1 MFVAICCDLSS
12 SDHEKNVLAVLGQYG
27 FQRMQKNL
35 FEHTSI
41 GDQYLKRL
49 KRDIDRLTD
58 SYDMVRIYQYPVENT
73 LAISTLKDKKWRKLI
88 VRT

>member
-12 SDHEKNVLAVLGQYG
+12 SDHEKKVIGLLGEYG
-27 FQRMQKNL
+27 FQRVQENV
-35 FEHTSI
+35 FEHTSMN
-41 GDQYLKRL
+41 DDYLKRL

>member
-12 SDHEKNVLAVLGQYG
+12 SDHEKNVTGLLGQYG
-27 FQRMQKNL
+27 FQRVQENV
-35 FEHTSI
+35 FEHTSL
-41 GDQYLKRL
+41 GDEYLKRL

-58 SYDMVRIYQYPVENT
+58 SYDMVRIYQYPYEKT
-73 LAISTLKDKKWRKLI
+73 LAISTLKNKKWRKLV